1 MESTRPPRRRRV
13 RNRRARRP
21 GARRGRHLP
30 LEEATRLGGGP
41 WSRARGVLTR
51 PHASRPARDGT
62 PRLFT
67 TMMPF
72 FSGKRRARERFERA
86 ACVARSAPRRE
97 TRRSVIARA
106 ERAPEATERVRRVCR
121 NRSRARVCA
130 TSTPTVACRRVKA
143 RKRFAFFLAKSARGA
158 QVGRF
163 VFQRF
168 SRGAR
173 SEAEPNRESRR
184 SREAR
189 ASRVEPAAREAET
202 CRTCEYPRA
211 TARRGS
217 PEPRAAFRLAS
228 RSPARLDPLPPS
240 SNLRPVEIC
249 AIPLSTSPR

>member
-1 MESTRPPRRRRV
+1 
-13 RNRRARRP
+13 
-21 GARRGRHLP
+21 
-30 LEEATRLGGGP
+30 LGGGP

-72 FSGKRRARERFERA
+72 FSGKRRARERFGSA
-86 ACVARSAPRRE
+86 ACVARFAPRRE

-130 TSTPTVACRRVKA
+130 TSTPTVACRRMVKA

>member
-86 ACVARSAPRRE
+86 ADVARSAPRRE

-121 NRSRARVCA
+121 NRSRARVW
-130 TSTPTVACRRVKA
+130 RRPLRRLLAVGSKRESVSLFFSRNRRAA
-143 RKRFAFFLAKSARGA
+143 RRS
-158 QVGRF
+158 VGS

-228 RSPARLDPLPPS
+228 RSPARLDPLAPS

>member
-1 MESTRPPRRRRV
+1 MV
-13 RNRRARRP
+13 ARARRP
-21 GARRGRHLP
+21 HASSRVATRARWDTPPLYDDDAFLFWETPRARALRESGVCRAFRPASRDPSIGYSASGARAGGDRKGTPSLPKPVARARVRDVHPDGCLPSGQSAKAFRFFSREIGARR
-30 LEEATRLGGGP
+30 A
-41 WSRARGVLTR
+41 
-51 PHASRPARDGT
+51 
-62 PRLFT
+62 
-67 TMMPF
+67 
-72 FSGKRRARERFERA
+72 
-86 ACVARSAPRRE
+86 
-97 TRRSVIARA
+97 
-106 ERAPEATERVRRVCR
+106 
-121 NRSRARVCA
+121 
-130 TSTPTVACRRVKA
+130 
-143 RKRFAFFLAKSARGA
+143 
-158 QVGRF
+158 GRF
-163 VFQRF
+163 PEKKGIT
-168 SRGAR
+168 GAR